1 MKWPNVTTKDVER
14 FIQNRLPK
22 DWIKML
28 HREILFQKAKRKNKR
43 FSHGRL
49 QNAFRLL
56 NCLYYISRRVAWA
69 CSKRSKNYYYPPAS
83 QTSPQHISDDLFHR
97 PLGQSFIPGITDG
110 EDDCIS
116 HEPRIMILTAT
127 MWATT
132 PGGIVSIGLA
142 CLVLEK
148 KKTKIFGVVSKLERC
163 QNDILRID
171 RMYN

>member
-1 MKWPNVTTKDVER
+1 M
-14 FIQNRLPK
+14 
-22 DWIKML
+22 
-28 HREILFQKAKRKNKR
+28 
-43 FSHGRL
+43 
-49 QNAFRLL
+49 
-56 NCLYYISRRVAWA
+56 
-69 CSKRSKNYYYPPAS
+69 
-83 QTSPQHISDDLFHR
+83 SPQHISDDLFHR

-148 KKTKIFGVVSKLERC
+148 KNK
-163 QNDILRID
+163 DIWGCVKVRE
-171 RMYN
+171 MSE